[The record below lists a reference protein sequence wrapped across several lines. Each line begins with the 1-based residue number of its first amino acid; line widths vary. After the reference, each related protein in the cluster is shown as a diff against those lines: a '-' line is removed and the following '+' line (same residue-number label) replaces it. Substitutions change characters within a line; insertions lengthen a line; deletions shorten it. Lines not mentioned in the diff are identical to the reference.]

1 MMEQT
6 AQFDRSDASDYSA
19 LKSDDVVDAPWYLA
33 YTKPRQEHVAQ
44 VNLLQQAF
52 ETYLPRFKTLSKK
65 ASSADMSAHDIF
77 EPMFARY
84 IFFRPTSPRQSIA
97 TARSTRGL
105 SSIVS
110 FGHEMATISPE
121 TIATIRACEQE
132 RNTADISAI
141 NPFQTGDK
149 VRMRADGMQSLR
161 GLVHSVSAKR
171 VKLLLEILGQQ
182 KLVIVNHFQVELT

>member
-1 MMEQT
+1 M
-6 AQFDRSDASDYSA
+6 AQIVQFKRSDEIVNSA
-19 LKSDDVVDAPWYLA
+19 EQRIQLVDAPWYLA
-33 YTKPRQEHVAQ
+33 YTKPRQEQVAKL
-44 VNLLQQAF
+44 NLQHQAF
-52 ETYLPRFKTLSKK
+52 ETYLPLFKTLGKK
-65 ASSADMSAHDIF
+65 AVQTDAPVVEVF

-84 IFFRPTSPRQSIA
+84 IFFRPSSPRQSIA

-110 FGHEMATISPE
+110 FGYEMATISPE

-132 RNTADISAI
+132 RNTSDISAI

-149 VRMRADGMQSLR
+149 VRLRADGMQSLQ

-171 VKLLLEILGQQ
+171 VKLLLEILGRP
-182 KLVIVNHFQVELT
+182 KLITVNHFQVELS

>member
-1 MMEQT
+1 MEQSVQLNCSEDSLI
-6 AQFDRSDASDYSA
+6 AVVKCANI
-19 LKSDDVVDAPWYLA
+19 VDAPWYLA

-44 VNLLQQAF
+44 VNLQQQAF
-52 ETYLPRFKTLSKK
+52 ETYLPLFKTLSKK
-65 ASSADMSAHDIF
+65 AAQTDVPTPEVF

-84 IFFRPTSPRQSIA
+84 IFFRPSTPRQSIA

-110 FGHEMATISPE
+110 FGFEMATIHPE
-121 TIATIRACEQE
+121 TIATIRTCEQA
-132 RNTADISAI
+132 RNYADISAI
-141 NPFQTGDK
+141 NPFQAGDK
-149 VRMRADGMQSLR
+149 VRLRAEGMHSLQ

-182 KLVIVNHFQVELT
+182 KLVIVDHFQVELT

>member
-1 MMEQT
+1 MEQCARRNQNSVPANSVAEAT
-6 AQFDRSDASDYSA
+6 
-19 LKSDDVVDAPWYLA
+19 WYLA

-44 VNLLQQAF
+44 LNLDQQAF
-52 ETYLPRFKTLSKK
+52 ETYLPLFKTLSKK
-65 ASSADMSAHDIF
+65 VAQTNAQTLEVF

-84 IFFRPTSPRQSIA
+84 IFFRPSSPQQSIA
-97 TARSTRGL
+97 TARSTSCL

-110 FGHEMATISPE
+110 FGYEMATISPE

-141 NPFQTGDK
+141 NPFQAGDK
-149 VRMRADGMQSLR
+149 VRMRADGMQSFR

-171 VKLLLEILGQQ
+171 VKLLLEILGHQ